1 MSRPPSLPENHHNEQ
16 TRDSETVNPTASGA
30 VEHALYRHD
39 EKQEQSQSQEAIE
52 SIHDVSITSSNDEA
66 EATSSMEDND
76 LRDVEAS
83 IAEPP
88 YTVFTASQ
96 KRFIVFMASWAGFFS
111 PVSSQI
117 YFPALNTLAKDL
129 HVSNSLINLTLTSYM
144 VCSPKGTDICMEI
157 LYLGDLAN
165 SPNRSSRVYLRCS
178 SETSPIRLADDL
190 HI

>member
-1 MSRPPSLPENHHNEQ
+1 METTKSSTDLETGHDQETGNRP
-16 TRDSETVNPTASGA
+16 
-30 VEHALYRHD
+30 VE
-39 EKQEQSQSQEAIE
+39 
-52 SIHDVSITSSNDEA
+52 VA
-66 EATSSMEDND
+66 EVDYS
-76 LRDVEAS
+76 
-83 IAEPP
+83 
-88 YTVFTASQ
+88 VFTRSQ

-165 SPNRSSRVYLRCS
+165 SPNRSFRVYLRCS